1 VICILV
7 FGLALFFP
15 IYAAHLQDDKCG
27 LAFTRFM
34 ELRPVGGKRVGK
46 DASANMTLEEAEDAA
61 AREGLVL
68 VPSRKNRTGYKGL
81 KQFAGRYEA
90 AAWEEGGT
98 RTYIGSYASK
108 HKAALEYARWIGPQN
123 AKREAAAVEAQAASA
138 NMTLEEA
145 EDAAAREG
153 LVLVPSRTNPT
164 GYKGVTEKDGRYK
177 ANRKEEGTMTF
188 IGSYA
193 SKHKAALEYARWIG
207 PQNAKREAAAVEAQA
222 EDANMTLEEAEDAA
236 AREGLVLVPSRKNR
250 TGYKGLRQVAGRY
263 EATGEEEG
271 TTTFIGSYASK
282 HKAALEYARWIGPQ
296 NAMTL
301 EEAEAIAARDG
312 LVLVPS
318 NSKTG
323 YKGVSLK
330 EGRFKANCKEYYIG
344 SYATPYEAAL
354 EYARHIGPQQAAAE
368 KATAMARRPTLLE
381 TAAGSITGVL
391 AIARKRKP
399 KN

>member
-1 VICILV
+1 MICILV

-34 ELRPVGGKRVGK
+34 ELRPVGRERGGK
-46 DASANMTLEEAEDAA
+46 DEDANMTLEEAEDAA

-68 VPSRKNRTGYKGL
+68 VPSRK
-81 KQFAGRYEA
+81 
-90 AAWEEGGT
+90 
-98 RTYIGSYASK
+98 
-108 HKAALEYARWIGPQN
+108 
-123 AKREAAAVEAQAASA
+123 
-138 NMTLEEA
+138 
-145 EDAAAREG
+145 
-153 LVLVPSRTNPT
+153 NPT

-222 EDANMTLEEAEDAA
+222 ASAN
-236 AREGLVLVPSRKNR
+236 
-250 TGYKGLRQVAGRY
+250 
-263 EATGEEEG
+263 
-271 TTTFIGSYASK
+271 
-282 HKAALEYARWIGPQ
+282 
-296 NAMTL
+296 MTL

-318 NSKTG
+318 KTG

-330 EGRFKANCKEYYIG
+330 EGRFKANSKGYYIG
-344 SYATPYEAAL
+344 SYATLYEAAL

-381 TAAGSITGVL
+381 TAAGSITAVL

>member
-34 ELRPVGGKRVGK
+34 ELRPVGRGRGGKKVRKVRK
-46 DASANMTLEEAEDAA
+46 DEDANMTLEEAEDAA

-68 VPSRKNRTGYKGL
+68 VPSRKN
-81 KQFAGRYEA
+81 Q
-90 AAWEEGGT
+90 
-98 RTYIGSYASK
+98 
-108 HKAALEYARWIGPQN
+108 
-123 AKREAAAVEAQAASA
+123 
-138 NMTLEEA
+138 
-145 EDAAAREG
+145 
-153 LVLVPSRTNPT
+153 T

-177 ANRKEEGTMTF
+177 AERKEEGTMTF

-207 PQNAKREAAAVEAQA
+207 PQNAKREAA
-222 EDANMTLEEAEDAA
+222 
-236 AREGLVLVPSRKNR
+236 
-250 TGYKGLRQVAGRY
+250 
-263 EATGEEEG
+263 
-271 TTTFIGSYASK
+271 
-282 HKAALEYARWIGPQ
+282 LEYARWIGPQ
-296 NAMTL
+296 NAKREAAAVEAPNMTL

-318 NSKTG
+318 KTG

-330 EGRFKANCKEYYIG
+330 EGRFRARSKGYYIG

-368 KATAMARRPTLLE
+368 KDAAMARRPTLLE
-381 TAAGSITGVL
+381 TAAGSITAVL

>member
-15 IYAAHLQDDKCG
+15 IYAAHLQDDRCG

-34 ELRPVGGKRVGK
+34 ELRPVGRERGGKKVSKKVRKVRK
-46 DASANMTLEEAEDAA
+46 DEDKDANMTLEEAEDAA
-61 AREGLVL
+61 ACEGLVL
-68 VPSRKNRTGYKGL
+68 VPSRRNRTGYKGL
-81 KQFAGRYEA
+81 KQVAGRYEA
-90 AAWEEGGT
+90 AEWGEGGT
-98 RTYIGSYASK
+98 MTYIGSYASK

-145 EDAAAREG
+145 EDAAAR
-153 LVLVPSRTNPT
+153 
-164 GYKGVTEKDGRYK
+164 
-177 ANRKEEGTMTF
+177 
-188 IGSYA
+188 
-193 SKHKAALEYARWIG
+193 
-207 PQNAKREAAAVEAQA
+207 
-222 EDANMTLEEAEDAA
+222 
-236 AREGLVLVPSRKNR
+236 
-250 TGYKGLRQVAGRY
+250 
-263 EATGEEEG
+263 
-271 TTTFIGSYASK
+271 
-282 HKAALEYARWIGPQ
+282 
-296 NAMTL
+296 
-301 EEAEAIAARDG
+301 DG
-312 LVLVPS
+312 LVLVP
-318 NSKTG
+318 SKTG

-330 EGRFKANCKEYYIG
+330 EGRFQARSKGYTIG
-344 SYATPYEAAL
+344 SYATLYEAAL

>member
-1 VICILV
+1 MVQPVILVRIGYGYIVVRIRPGEVICILI
-7 FGLALFFP
+7 FLLALFHP

-34 ELRPVGGKRVGK
+34 ELRPVGRGRGDKKVRKVRK
-46 DASANMTLEEAEDAA
+46 DEDANMTLEEAEDAA

-68 VPSRKNRTGYKGL
+68 VPSKKNPTGYKGVTEE
-81 KQFAGRYEA
+81 KNGRYKA
-90 AAWEEGGT
+90 KRREGAT
-98 RTYIGSYASK
+98 MRFIGSYASK

-145 EDAAAREG
+145 E
-153 LVLVPSRTNPT
+153 
-164 GYKGVTEKDGRYK
+164 
-177 ANRKEEGTMTF
+177 
-188 IGSYA
+188 
-193 SKHKAALEYARWIG
+193 
-207 PQNAKREAAAVEAQA
+207 
-222 EDANMTLEEAEDAA
+222 
-236 AREGLVLVPSRKNR
+236 
-250 TGYKGLRQVAGRY
+250 
-263 EATGEEEG
+263 
-271 TTTFIGSYASK
+271 
-282 HKAALEYARWIGPQ
+282 
-296 NAMTL
+296 
-301 EEAEAIAARDG
+301 AIAARDG

-318 NSKTG
+318 KTG
-323 YKGVSLK
+323 YKGVSQK
-330 EGRFKANCKEYYIG
+330 GGRFQAKSKEKTIG
-344 SYATPYEAAL
+344 SYATLYEAAL

>member
-1 VICILV
+1 MVHHIILVRFGYGYIIVQIGREVICILV

-34 ELRPVGGKRVGK
+34 ELRPGGKKVRKVRK
-46 DASANMTLEEAEDAA
+46 DGDANMTLEEAEDAA

-68 VPSRKNRTGYKGL
+68 VPSRKNQTGYKGVTE
-81 KQFAGRYEA
+81 QDGRYKA
-90 AAWEEGGT
+90 NRREEGT
-98 RTYIGSYASK
+98 MTFIGSYASK

-145 EDAAAREG
+145 E
-153 LVLVPSRTNPT
+153 
-164 GYKGVTEKDGRYK
+164 
-177 ANRKEEGTMTF
+177 
-188 IGSYA
+188 
-193 SKHKAALEYARWIG
+193 
-207 PQNAKREAAAVEAQA
+207 
-222 EDANMTLEEAEDAA
+222 
-236 AREGLVLVPSRKNR
+236 
-250 TGYKGLRQVAGRY
+250 
-263 EATGEEEG
+263 
-271 TTTFIGSYASK
+271 
-282 HKAALEYARWIGPQ
+282 
-296 NAMTL
+296 
-301 EEAEAIAARDG
+301 AIAARDG
-312 LVLVPS
+312 LVLVP
-318 NSKTG
+318 SKTG

-330 EGRFKANCKEYYIG
+330 EGRFRARSKDKTIG
-344 SYATPYEAAL
+344 SYATLYEAAL

-391 AIARKRKP
+391 AIARTSARKRKP